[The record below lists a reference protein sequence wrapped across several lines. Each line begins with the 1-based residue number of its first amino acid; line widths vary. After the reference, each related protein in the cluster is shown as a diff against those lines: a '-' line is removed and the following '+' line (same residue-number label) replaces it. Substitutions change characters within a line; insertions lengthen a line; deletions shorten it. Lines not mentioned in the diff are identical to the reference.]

1 MEGRLILV
9 TSQLVPTS
17 VLPPEAPAAKPVV
30 VREESRRTRQLL
42 ILLPAIALLLAF
54 FFYPLVNIVRLSF
67 TQPTVGL
74 GNYVSLFT
82 DGVTV
87 TVLIRTL
94 WTSALIAV
102 ITVLIAYPYT
112 YAMTR
117 VSPRTRGI
125 LTILVLIPFWTSI
138 MARNFAWY
146 LIEQRDGVID
156 QFLSLFGIHDVVLL
170 GTLPGVAIAMVQV
183 MLPFAVLP
191 LYTSLSTI
199 DTKLM
204 DAAASC
210 GATWLRAFR
219 TIYLPLSRPGLIS
232 AFSLVLILSLGFYIT
247 PAILGSP
254 QQSLISQLIAT
265 RVTKL
270 LDFGAGGAM
279 GLVLLIITLVIL
291 GLVALIGK
299 PKKGEPRG

>member
-1 MEGRLILV
+1 M
-9 TSQLVPTS
+9 
-17 VLPPEAPAAKPVV
+17 
-30 VREESRRTRQLL
+30 L
-42 ILLPAIALLLAF
+42 ILLPAVGLLIAF
-54 FFYPLVNIVRLSF
+54 FFYPLANIVCLSF
-67 TQPTVGL
+67 TEPSVGL
-74 GNYVSLFT
+74 SNYVALFT

-87 TVLIRTL
+87 TVLVRTL
-94 WTSALIAV
+94 STSALIAL
-102 ITVLIAYPYT
+102 ITVLIAYPYS
-112 YAMTR
+112 YVMTR
-117 VSPRTRGI
+117 VSPRARGI

-156 QFLSLFGIHDVVLL
+156 QALSLFGIHGVVLL

-191 LYTSLSTI
+191 LYTSLATI
-199 DTKLM
+199 DTRLM
-204 DAAASC
+204 DAAGSC
-210 GATWLRAFR
+210 GASKARAFL
-219 TIYLPLSRPGLIS
+219 TVYLPLSRPGLLS

-270 LDFGAGGAM
+270 LDFGAGGALGM
-279 GLVLLIITLVIL
+279 VLLATTLLVL
-291 GLVALIGK
+291 GLVALIGR
-299 PKKGEPRG
+299 PTKGGSRG

>member
-1 MEGRLILV
+1 M
-9 TSQLVPTS
+9 
-17 VLPPEAPAAKPVV
+17 
-30 VREESRRTRQLL
+30 L
-42 ILLPAIALLLAF
+42 ILLPAVALLIVV
-54 FFYPLVNIVRLSF
+54 FFYPLADIVRLSF
-67 TQPTVGL
+67 TQPSVGFA
-74 GNYVSLFT
+74 NYVALFT

-87 TVLIRTL
+87 TVLTRTL
-94 WTSALIAV
+94 WTSALIALV
-102 ITVLIAYPYT
+102 TVLIAYPYT

-117 VSPRTRGI
+117 VSPRARGL

-156 QFLSLFGIHDVVLL
+156 QFLSAFGIHGVVLL

-210 GATWLRAFR
+210 GAPKGRAFL
-219 TIYLPLSRPGLIS
+219 TVYLPLSRPGLLS

-247 PAILGSP
+247 PAILGSA
-254 QQSLISQLIAT
+254 QQSLVSQLIAT

-270 LDFGAGGAM
+270 LDFGAGGALGM
-279 GLVLLIITLVIL
+279 VLLAITLIVL
-291 GLVALIGK
+291 GLVALIGR
-299 PKKGEPRG
+299 PTKGGARG